1 LSKQFQR
8 KEGILMESGIRT
20 LPETELAVMI
30 ALWDSGSPL
39 TGAQVEEALGG
50 GGSAAATV
58 LTFLSRLVKKG
69 FVLCEKKG
77 RGNLYSAKVTKA
89 EYLDCESDRF
99 LDRFYDSSVMNF
111 FVSSCVP
118 DTLSDEEVEQLKKVV
133 YGIHSQ
139 KSPAS

>member
-1 LSKQFQR
+1 
-8 KEGILMESGIRT
+8 MESGIRT

-39 TGAQVEEALGG
+39 TGAQIGEALGG
-50 GGSAAATV
+50 SRGWATTTV

-77 RGNLYSAKVTKA
+77 RGNLYSARVTKA
-89 EYLDCESDRF
+89 EYLDGESGHF
-99 LDRFYDSSVMNF
+99 LDRFYDSSIMNF
-111 FVSSCVP
+111 FISSCVP
-118 DTLSDEEVEQLKKVV
+118 DALSDEEVEQLKKVV
-133 YGIHSQ
+133 YGIRSQ

>member
-1 LSKQFQR
+1 MK
-8 KEGILMESGIRT
+8 SGSRT

-30 ALWDSGSPL
+30 ALWNSGSPL
-39 TGAQVEEALGG
+39 TGAQIEEALGG
-50 GGSAAATV
+50 SRDRAATTV

-69 FVLCEKKG
+69 FVLCEKKR
-77 RGNLYSAKVTKA
+77 RGNFYSAKVTKA
-89 EYLDCESDRF
+89 EYLDCESGRF

-111 FVSSCVP
+111 FISSCVP
-118 DTLSDEEVEQLKKVV
+118 DTLSNEEVERLKKAV